1 MDNKDLR
8 KFICDNITSLSDN
21 KINILYNYIKENNI
35 SHTENKNGLFINLSL
50 CDDKYIDYFYEII
63 NISDKNKYNNHN
75 NLIETNLLSN
85 ISYLKNNKKI
95 VEGNKIIQKD
105 IKLNPLEILILS
117 YSFINKI

>member
-63 NISDKNKYNNHN
+63 NISDKK
-75 NLIETNLLSN
+75 
-85 ISYLKNNKKI
+85 
-95 VEGNKIIQKD
+95 
-105 IKLNPLEILILS
+105 
-117 YSFINKI
+117 

>member
-1 MDNKDLR
+1 MNNKDLR

-35 SHTENKNGLFINLSL
+35 SHTENNNGLFINLSL

-63 NISDKNKYNNHN
+63 NISDKNKYNNDN
-75 NLIETNLLSN
+75 NLIENNLLNN

-95 VEGNKIIQKD
+95 VEKNKIIQKD
-105 IKLNPLEILILS
+105 IDVNPLEIIILS
-117 YSFINKI
+117 YSYN

>member
-63 NISDKNKYNNHN
+63 NISDKNKYNNDN

-95 VEGNKIIQKD
+95 VEENKIIQKD